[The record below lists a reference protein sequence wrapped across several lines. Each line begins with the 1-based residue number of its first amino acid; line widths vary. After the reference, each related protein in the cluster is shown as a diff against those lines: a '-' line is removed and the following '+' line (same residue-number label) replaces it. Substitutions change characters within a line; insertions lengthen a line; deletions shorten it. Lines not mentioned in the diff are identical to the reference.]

1 MDIACIED
9 QLMNVSVSDSNR
21 LAFALIA
28 NCCLINESPNQLP
41 NLLFSHHCARKYSSL
56 KKTLEEDG
64 GKKCH
69 FTFSRCEMTLG
80 KFATIQAAAAVNK
93 NGTIKL
99 NCLATRTW
107 IVGFAIHAA
116 DSQ

>member
-28 NCCLINESPNQLP
+28 NYCLINESPNQSP
-41 NLLFSHHCARKYSSL
+41 NLLFSHHCLKLFQL
-56 KKTLEEDG
+56 KKALEEDG